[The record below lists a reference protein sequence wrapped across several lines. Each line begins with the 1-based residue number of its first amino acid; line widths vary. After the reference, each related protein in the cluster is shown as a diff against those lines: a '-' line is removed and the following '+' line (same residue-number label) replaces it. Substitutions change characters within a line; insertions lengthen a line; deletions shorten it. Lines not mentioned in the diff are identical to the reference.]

1 MWKHAFCFEKGHVN
15 TEAPALR
22 GRQEARARSVAMK
35 TSRLAPDFLFTKG
48 HWTCSLGLFKK
59 GRPLTSA
66 HKKII
71 EPSFFPSGIRQYW
84 RRLATSQ
91 CCFEKTLP
99 FRKYDGMYAEGTASY
114 SHTQEGGWS
123 RDSDRGDLGVLM
135 HRGSRVS
142 RGVFFI
148 CWLMN
153 SGWYE
158 PERRSKT
165 LCTDELYIEAQ
176 TFLLPCFVLFCFFW
190 RERLFRCWR
199 QLQLCSNLLGVL
211 GFL

>member
-1 MWKHAFCFEKGHVN
+1 
-15 TEAPALR
+15 
-22 GRQEARARSVAMK
+22 
-35 TSRLAPDFLFTKG
+35 
-48 HWTCSLGLFKK
+48 
-59 GRPLTSA
+59 
-66 HKKII
+66 
-71 EPSFFPSGIRQYW
+71 
-84 RRLATSQ
+84 
-91 CCFEKTLP
+91 
-99 FRKYDGMYAEGTASY
+99 MYAEGTASY

-142 RGVFFI
+142 RGVFLI

-176 TFLLPCFVLFCFFW
+176 TFLLPCFLFLFCVCFGLHASSTQTKNQS
-190 RERLFRCWR
+190 EPVFRIKVP
-199 QLQLCSNLLGVL
+199 QKNMKS
-211 GFL
+211 